1 MQIAEVEAVV
11 GQGAAG
17 IYSIGAVARMLGVSV
32 QTLRAWEDRYGQVVP
47 ARSSGG
53 RRLYSRDQVDQLSFV
68 REQIELGLQPSDAH
82 RLLAQQTR
90 DVAQTRV
97 SQGPRAGADSEGGR
111 LAVLLAERD
120 PYAAEF
126 ADYFLRTEGYAVH
139 IVLSAAEAERILDAQ
154 PLNVAVVDLMISGGA
169 GLALCRTIRERG
181 AIPILAV
188 SAVDSRDAALDAG
201 VDAFLLKPLEPLR
214 LVSTLRDLIGTS
226 AYLRRGG
233 RLL

>member
-1 MQIAEVEAVV
+1 VQIAEVETVV

-17 IYSIGAVARMLGVSV
+17 IYSIGAVARMLGMSV

-68 REQIELGLQPSDAH
+68 REQIERGLQPSDAH
-82 RLLAQQTR
+82 RLLAQRTR
-90 DVAQTRV
+90 EVAQTRV
-97 SQGPRAGADSEGGR
+97 RPGSRAGADGEGGR

-126 ADYFLRTEGYAVH
+126 ADYFLRTEGYAVQV
-139 IVLSAAEAERILDAQ
+139 VLSAAEAEQLLDAQ
-154 PLNVAVVDLMISGGA
+154 LLNVAVVDLMISGGA
-169 GLALCRTIRERG
+169 GLALCRTIRARG
-181 AIPILAV
+181 SIPILAV
-188 SAVDSRDAALDAG
+188 SAVDSRDEALDAG
-201 VDAFLLKPLEPLR
+201 VDAFLSKPVEPLR
-214 LVSTLRDLIGTS
+214 LVSTVRDLVGTS

-233 RLL
+233 KLR

>member
-1 MQIAEVEAVV
+1 MV

-17 IYSIGAVARMLGVSV
+17 IYSIGAVARMLGMSV

-68 REQIELGLQPSDAH
+68 REQIERGLQPSDAH
-82 RLLAQQTR
+82 RLLAQRTR
-90 DVAQTRV
+90 EVAQTRV
-97 SQGPRAGADSEGGR
+97 RPGSRAGADGEGGR

-139 IVLSAAEAERILDAQ
+139 VVLSAAEAERILDAQ

-169 GLALCRTIRERG
+169 GLALCRTIRARG
-181 AIPILAV
+181 SIPILAV
-188 SAVDSRDAALDAG
+188 SAVDSRDEALDAG
-201 VDAFLLKPLEPLR
+201 VDAFLSKPVEPLR
-214 LVSTLRDLIGTS
+214 LVSTVRDLVGTS

-233 RLL
+233 KLR

>member
-1 MQIAEVEAVV
+1 MAA
-11 GQGAAG
+11 QGAAA
-17 IYSIGAVARMLGVSV
+17 IYSIGAVARMLGLSV

-68 REQIELGLQPSDAH
+68 REQIERGLQPSDAH
-82 RLLAQQTR
+82 RLLAERTR
-90 DVAQTRV
+90 DVAQTGAPQR
-97 SQGPRAGADSEGGR
+97 PRAQADSEQGR
-111 LAVLLAERD
+111 PTVLLAERD

-139 IVLSAAEAERILDAQ
+139 VVLSAAEAERVLDAQ

-169 GLALCRTIRERG
+169 GLALCRTIRAR
-181 AIPILAV
+181 ASTPILAV
-188 SAVDSRDAALDAG
+188 SAVDSRDEALDAG
-201 VDAFLLKPLEPLR
+201 VDAFLHKPLEPLR
-214 LVSTLRDLIGTS
+214 LVSTVRDLIGTS

-233 RLL
+233 KLL